1 MPREQYS
8 RANQRKQTTNYYLT
22 YDSIITFYKNA
33 PRFLCALLE
42 CSYGGGQNRVF
53 AQDAEVTDVL
63 TAEDFKLGG
72 YNNYSFTSSNG
83 VTYCL
88 YQAMKSTDGI
98 IQINGKK
105 NSYFAVT
112 NAPVGYMVKSVTVD
126 FRESTKTN
134 ILVHGDNSAYAAENA
149 THQGTE
155 LKQGLNFDDKS
166 YTFETEYPY
175 FALYTK
181 GKNAVYIKSITVV
194 WNTTGG
200 GGSVETVAAPEI
212 NPASQKFSKAF
223 DATITGAEG
232 TTLKYTLDGTDPANS
247 QTATVVK
254 AATATVNIPAQT
266 TTLKAIALKGDLVSQ
281 VAEAVYTYRAPSEN
295 DGTFAKPYTV
305 EEFVELVELVKP
317 QPTQDV
323 WVKGTILG
331 FMENGGYNP
340 NPSSNE
346 NTNVC
351 IGTTDGRVYMGVKL
365 EKGSIFRELG
375 LNKKVGTEL
384 MVKGKYTEDYF
395 LKPGMK
401 NEPTYLYIAD
411 PTQALASINV
421 KTTEGYATYYND
433 KLGVTI
439 PEGIDAKCG
448 VITDVNNGALTID
461 YRYAAGAEIHAGNA
475 VLVKAGKAMQI
486 PLIVSKHTSNVI
498 AENMLKGQATT
509 GDFIADPD
517 YKYYKLAYNNYS
529 TKEGLGFYFGVEN
542 GGAFTVPAGMA
553 YLAVPRSMAVKCF
566 LLDGSATGIEGI
578 EAGQTAEAVK
588 TVYTLD
594 GRKVE
599 AQKLPKG
606 IYIVNGKKV
615 IVK

>member
-1 MPREQYS
+1 MIQS
-8 RANQRKQTTNYYLT
+8 L
-22 YDSIITFYKNA
+22 
-33 PRFLCALLE
+33 RFTKMLLAFCVLCLSAVM
-42 CSYGGGQNRVF
+42 GGQNRVF

-63 TAEDFKLGG
+63 TAEDFKLGS

-112 NAPVGYMVKSVTVD
+112 NAPAGYMVKSVTVD

-200 GGSVETVAAPEI
+200 GGSVETVAAPAI
-212 NPASQKFSKAF
+212 NPASQNFTKAF

-232 TTLKYTLDGTDPANS
+232 TTLKYTLDGSDPATS
-247 QTATVVK
+247 QTATAVE
-254 AATATVNIPAQT
+254 AATATVNIPART

-281 VAEAVYTYRAPSEN
+281 VAEAVYTYRAPSDN

-305 EEFVELVELVKP
+305 EEFVERRF
-317 QPTQDV
+317 TQDV

-331 FMENGGYNP
+331 EIDNGNIDESFP
-340 NPSSNE
+340 HCF
-346 NTNVC
+346 NVC
-351 IGTTDGRVYMGVKL
+351 IGTKQGEKMAIKL
-365 EKGSIFRELG
+365 DNNSNFREFDYTQKIG
-375 LNKKVGTEL
+375 AEL
-384 MVKGKYTEDYF
+384 MVYGHFKKKYNGTF
-395 LKPGMK
+395 GMSE
-401 NEPTYLYIAD
+401 EPTYLYIAD
-411 PTQALASINV
+411 LEQALASINV

-433 KLGVTI
+433 NLGVTI

-461 YRYAAGAEIHAGNA
+461 YRYAAGAEIPAGNA

-517 YKYYKLAYNNYS
+517 YKYYKLAYNNYN
-529 TKEGLGFYFGVEN
+529 TKEGLGFYFGAEN

>member
-1 MPREQYS
+1 MIQS
-8 RANQRKQTTNYYLT
+8 L
-22 YDSIITFYKNA
+22 
-33 PRFLCALLE
+33 RFTKMLLAFCVLCLSAVM
-42 CSYGGGQNRVF
+42 GGQNRVF
-53 AQDAEVTDVL
+53 AQGAEVTDVL
-63 TAEDFKLGG
+63 TAEKCGLAGNT
-72 YNNYSFTSSNG
+72 YVKKEYTSG
-83 VTYCL
+83 QVTYIL
-88 YQAMKSTDGI
+88 NDVMKGSQTPNKGTFQLNSKKEKHSYI
-98 IQINGKK
+98 AVKSIGNG
-105 NSYFAVT
+105 YT
-112 NAPVGYMVKSVTVD
+112 VKSVTIEVNNANG
-126 FRESTKTN
+126 SLQ
-134 ILVHGDNSAYAAENA
+134 ILGAQDPYAKGN
-149 THQGTE
+149 QQPVGTS
-155 LKQGLNFDDKS
+155 LKNDIKETITYNFEGS
-166 YTFETEYPY
+166 YPY
-175 FALYTK
+175 FEIYANEKT
-181 GKNAVYIKSITVV
+181 GAVYINSITVV

-200 GGSVETVAAPEI
+200 GGSVETVAAPAI
-212 NPASQKFSKAF
+212 NPASQKFSEAF
-223 DATITGAEG
+223 DATITGVEG
-232 TTLKYTLDGTDPANS
+232 TTLKYTLDGSDPATS
-247 QTATVVK
+247 QTATAVE
-254 AATATVNIPAQT
+254 AATATVKIPAQT

-281 VAEAVYTYRAPSEN
+281 VAEAVYTYRAPSKN

-305 EEFVELVELVKP
+305 EEFKFWK
-317 QPTQDV
+317 PTQEV
-323 WVKGTILG
+323 WVVGEILG
-331 FMENGGYNP
+331 NAANGENNFNP
-340 NPSSNE
+340 NGTQK
-346 NTNVC
+346 TNVC
-351 IGTTDGRVYMGVKL
+351 IGTAENNMPVKL
-365 EKGSIFRELG
+365 AVDEFRA
-375 LNKKVGTEL
+375 LNLYAKKEAVL
-384 MVKGKYTEDYF
+384 MVKGAKGIYF
-395 LKPGMK
+395 NRTGI
-401 NEPTYLYIAD
+401 EYPTQFYIAD

-421 KTTEGYATYYND
+421 KATEGYATYYND

-461 YRYAAGAEIHAGNA
+461 YRYAAGAEIPAGNA

-509 GDFIADPD
+509 GEFTAESD
-517 YKYYKLAYNNYS
+517 YNYYKLAYNNYN
-529 TKEGLGFYFGVEN
+529 TKEGLGFYFGAEN

>member
-1 MPREQYS
+1 MIQS
-8 RANQRKQTTNYYLT
+8 L
-22 YDSIITFYKNA
+22 
-33 PRFLCALLE
+33 RFTKMLLAFCVLCLSAVM
-42 CSYGGGQNRVF
+42 GGQNRVF
-53 AQDAEVTDVL
+53 AQGAEVTDVL
-63 TAEDFKLGG
+63 TAKDFGLVASYKPAHYVSPESGASYYFNFAYLQGG
-72 YNNYSFTSSNG
+72 SIQLNYD
-83 VTYCL
+83 
-88 YQAMKSTDGI
+88 K
-98 IQINGKK
+98 KK
-105 NSYFAVT
+105 NRFCYFAVT
-112 NAPVGYMVKSVTVD
+112 NVKEGHTVKSLKLEFETQSKASLKVFSDAVPYKEDTPDPKGTLVMEGITNTVTVD
-126 FRESTKTN
+126 FDGTK
-134 ILVHGDNSAYAAENA
+134 
-149 THQGTE
+149 
-155 LKQGLNFDDKS
+155 
-166 YTFETEYPY
+166 PY
-175 FALYTK
+175 FAFYTVK
-181 GKNAVYIKSITVV
+181 SGAIKLKSITVV

-200 GGSVETVAAPEI
+200 GGSVETVAVPAI
-212 NPASQKFSKAF
+212 NPASQKFSEAF

-232 TTLKYTLDGTDPANS
+232 TTLKYTLDGSDPATS
-247 QTATVVK
+247 LTATAVE

-281 VAEAVYTYRAPSEN
+281 VAEAVYTYRAPSKN

-305 EEFVELVELVKP
+305 EEFVEFR
-317 QPTQDV
+317 PTQDV

-331 FMENGGYNP
+331 EIDRGNIDESFPYCY
-340 NPSSNE
+340 
-346 NTNVC
+346 NVC
-351 IGTTDGRVYMGVKL
+351 IGTKQGEKMAIKL
-365 EKGSIFRELG
+365 DNDSNFREFDYTQKIG
-375 LNKKVGTEL
+375 AEL
-384 MVKGKYTEDYF
+384 MAYGKYTEEYNGTF
-395 LKPGMK
+395 GMK
-401 NEPTYLYIAD
+401 KEPTYLYIAD

-461 YRYAAGAEIHAGNA
+461 YRYAAGTKKILAGNA

-486 PLIVSKHTSNVI
+486 PLIVSKHTKEVV

-509 GDFIADPD
+509 GEFTADPD
-517 YKYYKLAYNNYS
+517 YKYYKLAYNNFN
-529 TKEGLGFYFGVEN
+529 TKEGLGFYFGAEN

>member
-1 MPREQYS
+1 MIQS
-8 RANQRKQTTNYYLT
+8 L
-22 YDSIITFYKNA
+22 
-33 PRFLCALLE
+33 RFTKMLLAFCVLCLSAVM
-42 CSYGGGQNRVF
+42 GGQNRVF
-53 AQDAEVTDVL
+53 AQGAEVTDVL
-63 TAEDFKLGG
+63 TAEKCGINS
-72 YNNYSFTSSNG
+72 YNKYEYTSG
-83 VTYCL
+83 QVTYIL
-88 YQAMKSTDGI
+88 NDVMKGTGQYAGTLQLNSKKRHSYIAVKSIG
-98 IQINGKK
+98 NG
-105 NSYFAVT
+105 YT
-112 NAPVGYMVKSVTVD
+112 VKSVTIEVNKANG
-126 FRESTKTN
+126 SLQ
-134 ILVHGDNSAYAAENA
+134 ILGAQDPYAKGN
-149 THQGTE
+149 QQPVGTS
-155 LKQGLNFDDKS
+155 LKNDIKDTITYNFEGS
-166 YTFETEYPY
+166 YPY
-175 FALYTK
+175 FEIYANEKT
-181 GKNAVYIKSITVV
+181 GAVYINSITVV

-200 GGSVETVAAPEI
+200 GSVETVAAPAI
-212 NPASQKFSKAF
+212 NPASQKFSEAF

-232 TTLKYTLDGTDPANS
+232 TTLKYTLDGSDPATS
-247 QTATVVK
+247 QTATAVE
-254 AATATVNIPAQT
+254 AATATVKIPAQT

-305 EEFVELVELVKP
+305 EEFKFWK
-317 QPTQDV
+317 PTQEV
-323 WVKGTILG
+323 WVVGEILG
-331 FMENGGYNP
+331 NAANGENNFNP
-340 NPSSNE
+340 NDTQ

-351 IGTTDGRVYMGVKL
+351 IGTAENNMPVKL
-365 EKGSIFRELG
+365 AVDEFRA
-375 LNKKVGTEL
+375 LNLYAKKEAVL
-384 MVKGKYTEDYF
+384 MVKGAKGIYF
-395 LKPGMK
+395 NRTGI
-401 NEPTYLYIAD
+401 EYPTQFYIAD

-421 KTTEGYATYYND
+421 KATEGYATYYND

-461 YRYAAGAEIHAGNA
+461 YRYAAGAEIPAGNA

-509 GDFIADPD
+509 GEFTAESD
-517 YKYYKLAYNNYS
+517 YNYYKLAYN
-529 TKEGLGFYFGVEN
+529 TKEGLGFYFGAEN

>member
-1 MPREQYS
+1 MLREQYS

-22 YDSIITFYKNA
+22 YDSIITFYKMLLA
-33 PRFLCALLE
+33 FCVLCLSAVM
-42 CSYGGGQNRVF
+42 GGQNRVF
-53 AQDAEVTDVL
+53 AQGAEVTDVL
-63 TAEDFKLGG
+63 TAEKCGLAGNT
-72 YNNYSFTSSNG
+72 YVKKEYTSG
-83 VTYCL
+83 QVTYIL
-88 YQAMKSTDGI
+88 NDVMKGSQTPNKGTFQLNSKKEKHSYI
-98 IQINGKK
+98 AVKSIGNG
-105 NSYFAVT
+105 YT
-112 NAPVGYMVKSVTVD
+112 VKSVTIEVNNANG
-126 FRESTKTN
+126 SLQ
-134 ILVHGDNSAYAAENA
+134 ILGAQDPYAKGN
-149 THQGTE
+149 QQPVGTS
-155 LKQGLNFDDKS
+155 LKNDIKETITYNFEGS
-166 YTFETEYPY
+166 YPY
-175 FALYTK
+175 FEIYANEKT
-181 GKNAVYIKSITVV
+181 GAVYINSITVV

-200 GGSVETVAAPEI
+200 GGSVETVAAPAI
-212 NPASQKFSKAF
+212 NPASQDFTKAF

-232 TTLKYTLDGTDPANS
+232 TTLKYTLDGSDPATS
-247 QTATVVK
+247 QTATAVE
-254 AATATVNIPAQT
+254 AATAIVNIPAQT

-281 VAEAVYTYRAPSEN
+281 VAEAVYTYRAPSDN

-305 EEFVELVELVKP
+305 EEFKFWK
-317 QPTQDV
+317 PTQEV
-323 WVKGTILG
+323 WVVGEILG
-331 FMENGGYNP
+331 NAANGENNFNP
-340 NPSSNE
+340 NGTQK
-346 NTNVC
+346 TNVC
-351 IGTTDGRVYMGVKL
+351 IGTAENNMPVKL
-365 EKGSIFRELG
+365 AVDEFRA
-375 LNKKVGTEL
+375 LNLYAKKEAVL
-384 MVKGKYTEDYF
+384 MVKGAKGIYF
-395 LKPGMK
+395 NRTGI
-401 NEPTYLYIAD
+401 EYPTQFYIAD

-421 KTTEGYATYYND
+421 KATEGYATYYND

-461 YRYAAGAEIHAGNA
+461 YRYVAGTKIPAGNA

-517 YKYYKLAYNNYS
+517 YKYYKLAYNNYN
-529 TKEGLGFYFGVEN
+529 TKEGLGFYFGAEN

>member
-1 MPREQYS
+1 MIQS
-8 RANQRKQTTNYYLT
+8 L
-22 YDSIITFYKNA
+22 
-33 PRFLCALLE
+33 RFTKMLLAFCVLCLSAVM
-42 CSYGGGQNRVF
+42 GGQNCVF

-63 TAEDFKLGG
+63 TTKDFKLGS

-88 YQAMKSTDGI
+88 FQAMKSNEGI

-105 NSYFAVT
+105 KSYFAVT
-112 NAPVGYMVKSVTVD
+112 NVPAGYTVKSVMVD
-126 FRESTKTN
+126 FKDDKSKTTFSVFGN
-134 ILVHGDNSAYAAENA
+134 NSAYPTSNA

-155 LKQGLNFDDKS
+155 LKKGLKFADNS
-166 YTFETEYPY
+166 YTFEAAYPY
-175 FALYTK
+175 FALYTV
-181 GKNAVYIKSITVV
+181 GSNAVYINSITVV

-200 GGSVETVAAPEI
+200 GGSVETVAVPAI
-212 NPASQKFSKAF
+212 NPASQKFSEAF

-232 TTLKYTLDGTDPANS
+232 TTLKYTLDGSDPATS
-247 QTATVVK
+247 QTATAVE

-305 EEFVELVELVKP
+305 EEFVELVKS

-331 FMENGGYNP
+331 EIDRGNIDESFPYCY
-340 NPSSNE
+340 
-346 NTNVC
+346 NVC
-351 IGTTDGRVYMGVKL
+351 IGTKQGEKMAIKL
-365 EKGSIFRELG
+365 DNDSNFREFDYTQKIG
-375 LNKKVGTEL
+375 AEL
-384 MVKGKYTEDYF
+384 MAYGKYTEEYNGTF
-395 LKPGMK
+395 GMK
-401 NEPTYLYIAD
+401 KEPTYLYIAD

-421 KTTEGYATYYND
+421 KATEGYATYYND

-461 YRYAAGAEIHAGNA
+461 YRYVAGTKIPAGNA

-498 AENMLKGQATT
+498 AENMLKGLATT

-517 YKYYKLAYNNYS
+517 YKYYKLAYNNYN
-529 TKEGLGFYFGVEN
+529 TKEGLGFYFGAEN

>member
-1 MPREQYS
+1 MIQS
-8 RANQRKQTTNYYLT
+8 L
-22 YDSIITFYKNA
+22 
-33 PRFLCALLE
+33 RFTKMLLAFCVLCLSAVM
-42 CSYGGGQNRVF
+42 GGQNRVF
-53 AQDAEVTDVL
+53 AQGAEVTDVL
-63 TAEDFKLGG
+63 TAEKCGINS
-72 YNNYSFTSSNG
+72 YNKYEYTSG
-83 VTYCL
+83 QVTYIL
-88 YQAMKSTDGI
+88 NDVMKGI
-98 IQINGKK
+98 GQYAGTLQLNSKKRHSYIAVKSIGNG
-105 NSYFAVT
+105 YT
-112 NAPVGYMVKSVTVD
+112 VKSVTIEVNKANG
-126 FRESTKTN
+126 SLQ
-134 ILVHGDNSAYAAENA
+134 ILGAQDPYAKGN
-149 THQGTE
+149 QQPVGTS
-155 LKQGLNFDDKS
+155 LKNDIKDTITYNFEGS
-166 YTFETEYPY
+166 YPY
-175 FALYTK
+175 FEIYANEKT
-181 GKNAVYIKSITVV
+181 GAVYINSITVV

-200 GGSVETVAAPEI
+200 GSVETVAAPAI
-212 NPASQKFSKAF
+212 NPASQKFSEAF

-232 TTLKYTLDGTDPANS
+232 TTLKYTLDGSDPATS
-247 QTATVVK
+247 QTATAVE
-254 AATATVNIPAQT
+254 AATAIVNIPAQT

-281 VAEAVYTYRAPSEN
+281 VAEAVYTYRAPSDN

-305 EEFVELVELVKP
+305 EEFKFWK
-317 QPTQDV
+317 PTQEV
-323 WVKGTILG
+323 WVVGEILG
-331 FMENGGYNP
+331 NAANGENNFNP
-340 NPSSNE
+340 NDTQ

-351 IGTTDGRVYMGVKL
+351 IGTAENNMPVKL
-365 EKGSIFRELG
+365 AVDEFRA
-375 LNKKVGTEL
+375 LNLYAKKEAVL
-384 MVKGKYTEDYF
+384 MVKGAKGIYF
-395 LKPGMK
+395 NRTGI
-401 NEPTYLYIAD
+401 EYPTQFYIAD

-421 KTTEGYATYYND
+421 KATEGYATYYND

-461 YRYAAGAEIHAGNA
+461 YRYAAGAEIPAGNA

-509 GDFIADPD
+509 GEFTAESD
-517 YKYYKLAYNNYS
+517 YNYYKLAYNNYN
-529 TKEGLGFYFGVEN
+529 TKEGLGFYFGAEN

>member
-1 MPREQYS
+1 MQ
-8 RANQRKQTTNYYLT
+8 LW
-22 YDSIITFYKNA
+22 
-33 PRFLCALLE
+33 
-42 CSYGGGQNRVF
+42 GGQNRVF

-63 TAEDFKLGG
+63 TAEDFGLVASYKPAHYVSPESGASYYFNFAYLQGG
-72 YNNYSFTSSNG
+72 SIQLNYD
-83 VTYCL
+83 
-88 YQAMKSTDGI
+88 K
-98 IQINGKK
+98 KK
-105 NSYFAVT
+105 NRFCYFAVT
-112 NAPVGYMVKSVTVD
+112 NVKEGHTVKSLKLEFETQSKASLKVFSDAVPYKEDTPDPKGTLVMEGITNTVTVD
-126 FRESTKTN
+126 FDGTK
-134 ILVHGDNSAYAAENA
+134 
-149 THQGTE
+149 
-155 LKQGLNFDDKS
+155 
-166 YTFETEYPY
+166 PY
-175 FALYTK
+175 FAFYTVK
-181 GKNAVYIKSITVV
+181 SGAIKLKSITVV

-200 GGSVETVAAPEI
+200 GGSVETVAVPAI
-212 NPASQKFSKAF
+212 NPASQKFSEAF

-232 TTLKYTLDGTDPANS
+232 TTLKYTLDGSDPATS
-247 QTATVVK
+247 QTATAVE

-305 EEFVELVELVKP
+305 EEFVEFR
-317 QPTQDV
+317 PTQDV

-331 FMENGGYNP
+331 EIDRGNIDESFPYCY
-340 NPSSNE
+340 
-346 NTNVC
+346 NVC
-351 IGTTDGRVYMGVKL
+351 IGTKQGEKMAIKL
-365 EKGSIFRELG
+365 DNNSNFREFDYTQKIG
-375 LNKKVGTEL
+375 AEL
-384 MVKGKYTEDYF
+384 MAYGKYTEEYNGTF
-395 LKPGMK
+395 GMK

-433 KLGVTI
+433 NLGVTI

-461 YRYAAGAEIHAGNA
+461 YRYAAGAEIPAGNA

-486 PLIVSKHTSNVI
+486 PLIVSKHTKEVV

-509 GDFIADPD
+509 GKFTADPD

>member
-1 MPREQYS
+1 MQ
-8 RANQRKQTTNYYLT
+8 LW
-22 YDSIITFYKNA
+22 
-33 PRFLCALLE
+33 
-42 CSYGGGQNRVF
+42 GGQNRVF
-53 AQDAEVTDVL
+53 AQGAEVTDVL
-63 TAEDFKLGG
+63 TAEKCGLAGNT
-72 YNNYSFTSSNG
+72 YVKKEYTSG
-83 VTYCL
+83 QVTYIL
-88 YQAMKSTDGI
+88 NDVMKGSQTPNKGTFQLNSKKEKHSYI
-98 IQINGKK
+98 AVKSIGNG
-105 NSYFAVT
+105 YT
-112 NAPVGYMVKSVTVD
+112 VKSVTIEVNNANG
-126 FRESTKTN
+126 SLQ
-134 ILVHGDNSAYAAENA
+134 ILGAQDPYAKGN
-149 THQGTE
+149 QQPVGTS
-155 LKQGLNFDDKS
+155 LKNDIKETITYNFEGS
-166 YTFETEYPY
+166 YPY
-175 FALYTK
+175 FEIYANEKT
-181 GKNAVYIKSITVV
+181 GAVYINSITVV

-200 GGSVETVAAPEI
+200 GGSVETVAAPAI
-212 NPASQKFSKAF
+212 NPASQNFTKAF

-232 TTLKYTLDGTDPANS
+232 TTLKYTLDGSDPANS

-461 YRYAAGAEIHAGNA
+461 YRYAAGAEIPAGNA

-517 YKYYKLAYNNYS
+517 YKYYKLAYNNYN

>member
-1 MPREQYS
+1 MIQS
-8 RANQRKQTTNYYLT
+8 L
-22 YDSIITFYKNA
+22 
-33 PRFLCALLE
+33 RFTKMLLAFCVLCLSAVM
-42 CSYGGGQNRVF
+42 GGQNRVF

-232 TTLKYTLDGTDPANS
+232 TTLKYTLDGSDPATS
-247 QTATVVK
+247 QTATAVE

-281 VAEAVYTYRAPSEN
+281 VAEAVYTYRAPSKN

-305 EEFVELVELVKP
+305 EEFVEFR
-317 QPTQDV
+317 PTQDV

-331 FMENGGYNP
+331 EIDRGNIDESFPYCY
-340 NPSSNE
+340 
-346 NTNVC
+346 NVC
-351 IGTTDGRVYMGVKL
+351 IGTKQGEKMAIKL
-365 EKGSIFRELG
+365 DNDSNFREFDYTQKIG
-375 LNKKVGTEL
+375 AEL
-384 MVKGKYTEDYF
+384 MAYGKYTEEYNGTF
-395 LKPGMK
+395 GMK
-401 NEPTYLYIAD
+401 KEPTYLYIAD

-439 PEGIDAKCG
+439 PEGIDAKWG

-461 YRYAAGAEIHAGNA
+461 YRYAAGAEIPAGNA

-498 AENMLKGQATT
+498 AENMLKGLATT

-517 YKYYKLAYNNYS
+517 YKYYKLAYNNYN
-529 TKEGLGFYFGVEN
+529 TKEGLGFYFGAEN

>member
-1 MPREQYS
+1 MIQS
-8 RANQRKQTTNYYLT
+8 L
-22 YDSIITFYKNA
+22 
-33 PRFLCALLE
+33 RFTKMLLAFCVLCLSAVM
-42 CSYGGGQNRVF
+42 GGQNRVF
-53 AQDAEVTDVL
+53 AQGAEVTDVL
-63 TAEDFKLGG
+63 TAEKCGINS
-72 YNNYSFTSSNG
+72 YNKYEYTSG
-83 VTYCL
+83 QVTYIL
-88 YQAMKSTDGI
+88 NDVMKGTGQYAGTLQLNSKKRHSYIAVKSIG
-98 IQINGKK
+98 NG
-105 NSYFAVT
+105 YT
-112 NAPVGYMVKSVTVD
+112 VKSVTIEVNKANG
-126 FRESTKTN
+126 SLQ
-134 ILVHGDNSAYAAENA
+134 ILGAQDPYAKGN
-149 THQGTE
+149 QQPVGTS
-155 LKQGLNFDDKS
+155 LKNDIKDTITYNFEGS
-166 YTFETEYPY
+166 YPY
-175 FALYTK
+175 FEIYANEKT
-181 GKNAVYIKSITVV
+181 GAVYINSITVV

-200 GGSVETVAAPEI
+200 GSVETVAAPAI
-212 NPASQKFSKAF
+212 NPASQKFSEAF

-232 TTLKYTLDGTDPANS
+232 TTLKYTLDGSDPATS
-247 QTATVVK
+247 QTATAVE
-254 AATATVNIPAQT
+254 AATAIVNIPAQT

-281 VAEAVYTYRAPSEN
+281 VAEAVYTYRAPSDN

-305 EEFVELVELVKP
+305 EEFKFWK
-317 QPTQDV
+317 PTQEV
-323 WVKGTILG
+323 WVVGEILG
-331 FMENGGYNP
+331 NAANGENNFNP
-340 NPSSNE
+340 NDTQ

-351 IGTTDGRVYMGVKL
+351 IGTAENNMPVKL
-365 EKGSIFRELG
+365 AVDEFRA
-375 LNKKVGTEL
+375 LNLYAKKKAVL
-384 MVKGKYTEDYF
+384 MVKGAKGIYF
-395 LKPGMK
+395 NRTGI
-401 NEPTYLYIAD
+401 EYPTQFYIAD

-421 KTTEGYATYYND
+421 KATEGYATYYND

-461 YRYAAGAEIHAGNA
+461 YRYAAGAEIPAGNA

-509 GDFIADPD
+509 GEFTAESD
-517 YKYYKLAYNNYS
+517 YNYYKLAYNNYN
-529 TKEGLGFYFGVEN
+529 TKEGLGFYFGAEN

>member
-1 MPREQYS
+1 MIQS
-8 RANQRKQTTNYYLT
+8 L
-22 YDSIITFYKNA
+22 
-33 PRFLCALLE
+33 RFTKMLLAFCVLCLSAVM
-42 CSYGGGQNRVF
+42 GGQNRVF

-247 QTATVVK
+247 QTATAVE

-281 VAEAVYTYRAPSEN
+281 VAEAVYTYRAPSDN

-305 EEFVELVELVKP
+305 EEFVEFR
-317 QPTQDV
+317 PTQDV

-331 FMENGGYNP
+331 EIDRGNIDESFPYCY
-340 NPSSNE
+340 
-346 NTNVC
+346 NVC
-351 IGTTDGRVYMGVKL
+351 IGTKQGEKMAIKL
-365 EKGSIFRELG
+365 DNNSNFREFDYTQKIG
-375 LNKKVGTEL
+375 AEL
-384 MVKGKYTEDYF
+384 MAYGKYTEEYNGTF
-395 LKPGMK
+395 GMK

-461 YRYAAGAEIHAGNA
+461 YRYAAGAEIPAGNA

-517 YKYYKLAYNNYS
+517 YKYYKLAYNNYN
-529 TKEGLGFYFGVEN
+529 TKEGLGFYFGAEN

-553 YLAVPRSMAVKCF
+553 YLAVTRSMAVKCF

>member
-1 MPREQYS
+1 MIQS
-8 RANQRKQTTNYYLT
+8 L
-22 YDSIITFYKNA
+22 
-33 PRFLCALLE
+33 RFTKMLLAFCVLCLSAVM
-42 CSYGGGQNRVF
+42 GGQNRVF
-53 AQDAEVTDVL
+53 AQGAEVTDVL
-63 TAEDFKLGG
+63 TAEKCGLAGNT
-72 YNNYSFTSSNG
+72 YVKKEYTSG
-83 VTYCL
+83 QVTYIL
-88 YQAMKSTDGI
+88 NDVMKGSQTPNKGTFQLNSKKEKHSYI
-98 IQINGKK
+98 AVKSIGNG
-105 NSYFAVT
+105 YT
-112 NAPVGYMVKSVTVD
+112 VKSVTIEVNNANG
-126 FRESTKTN
+126 SLQ
-134 ILVHGDNSAYAAENA
+134 ILGAQDPYAKGN
-149 THQGTE
+149 QQPVGTS
-155 LKQGLNFDDKS
+155 LKNDIKDTITYNFEGS
-166 YTFETEYPY
+166 YPY
-175 FALYTK
+175 FEIYANEKT
-181 GKNAVYIKSITVV
+181 GAVYINSITVV

-200 GGSVETVAAPEI
+200 GSVETVAAPAI
-212 NPASQKFSKAF
+212 NPASQKFSEAF

-232 TTLKYTLDGTDPANS
+232 TTLKYTLDGSDPATS
-247 QTATVVK
+247 QTATAVE
-254 AATATVNIPAQT
+254 AATATVKIPAQT

-305 EEFVELVELVKP
+305 EEFKFWK
-317 QPTQDV
+317 PTQEV
-323 WVKGTILG
+323 WVVGEILG
-331 FMENGGYNP
+331 NAANGENNFNP
-340 NPSSNE
+340 NDTQ

-351 IGTTDGRVYMGVKL
+351 IGTAENNMPVKL
-365 EKGSIFRELG
+365 AVDEFRA
-375 LNKKVGTEL
+375 LNLYAKKEAVL
-384 MVKGKYTEDYF
+384 MVKGAKGIYF
-395 LKPGMK
+395 NRTGI
-401 NEPTYLYIAD
+401 EYPTQFYIAD
-411 PTQALASINV
+411 PTQALASINI
-421 KTTEGYATYYND
+421 KATEGYATYYND

-461 YRYAAGAEIHAGNA
+461 YRYVAGTKIPAGNA

-517 YKYYKLAYNNYS
+517 YKYYKLAYNNYN
-529 TKEGLGFYFGVEN
+529 TKEGLGFYFGAEN

>member
-1 MPREQYS
+1 MIQS
-8 RANQRKQTTNYYLT
+8 L
-22 YDSIITFYKNA
+22 
-33 PRFLCALLE
+33 RFTKMLLAFCVLCLSAVM
-42 CSYGGGQNRVF
+42 GGQNRVF
-53 AQDAEVTDVL
+53 AQGAEVTDVL
-63 TAEDFKLGG
+63 TAEKCGLAGNT
-72 YNNYSFTSSNG
+72 YVKKEYTSG
-83 VTYCL
+83 QVTYIL
-88 YQAMKSTDGI
+88 NDVMKGSQTPNKGTFQLNSKKEKHSYI
-98 IQINGKK
+98 AVKSIGNG
-105 NSYFAVT
+105 YT
-112 NAPVGYMVKSVTVD
+112 VKSVTIEVNNANG
-126 FRESTKTN
+126 SLQ
-134 ILVHGDNSAYAAENA
+134 ILGAQDPYAKGN
-149 THQGTE
+149 QQPVGTS
-155 LKQGLNFDDKS
+155 LKNDIKETITYNFEGS
-166 YTFETEYPY
+166 YPY
-175 FALYTK
+175 FEIYANEKT
-181 GKNAVYIKSITVV
+181 GAVYINSITVV

-200 GGSVETVAAPEI
+200 GSVETVAAPAI
-212 NPASQKFSKAF
+212 NPASQKFSEAF

-281 VAEAVYTYRAPSEN
+281 EAEAVYTYRAPSDN

-305 EEFVELVELVKP
+305 EEFVELAEL

-323 WVKGTILG
+323 WVVGEILG
-331 FMENGGYNP
+331 NAANGENNFNP
-340 NPSSNE
+340 NDTK

-351 IGTTDGRVYMGVKL
+351 IGTAENNMPVKL
-365 EKGSIFRELG
+365 AVDEFRA
-375 LNKKVGTEL
+375 LNLYAKKEAVL
-384 MVKGKYTEDYF
+384 MVKGAKGIYFNRTGIED
-395 LKPGMK
+395 
-401 NEPTYLYIAD
+401 PTYLYIAD

-433 KLGVTI
+433 NLGVTI

-461 YRYAAGAEIHAGNA
+461 YRYAAGAEIPAGNA

-486 PLIVSKHTSNVI
+486 PLIVSKHTKEKEVV

-509 GDFIADPD
+509 GEFTADPD
-517 YKYYKLAYNNYS
+517 YKYYKLAYNNFN
-529 TKEGLGFYFGVEN
+529 TKEGLGFYFGAEN

>member
-1 MPREQYS
+1 MQ
-8 RANQRKQTTNYYLT
+8 LW
-22 YDSIITFYKNA
+22 
-33 PRFLCALLE
+33 
-42 CSYGGGQNRVF
+42 GGQNRVF

-63 TAEDFKLGG
+63 TTKDFKLGS

-88 YQAMKSTDGI
+88 FQAMKSNEGI

-105 NSYFAVT
+105 KSYFAVT
-112 NAPVGYMVKSVTVD
+112 NVPAGYTVKSVMVD
-126 FRESTKTN
+126 FKDDKSKTTFSVFGN
-134 ILVHGDNSAYAAENA
+134 NSAYPTSNA

-155 LKQGLNFDDKS
+155 LKKGLKFADNS
-166 YTFETEYPY
+166 YTFEAAYPY
-175 FALYTK
+175 FALYTV
-181 GKNAVYIKSITVV
+181 GSNAVYINSITVV

-200 GGSVETVAAPEI
+200 GGSVETVAVPAI
-212 NPASQKFSKAF
+212 NPASQKFSEAF

-232 TTLKYTLDGTDPANS
+232 TTLKYTLDGSDPATS
-247 QTATVVK
+247 QTATAVE
-254 AATATVNIPAQT
+254 AATATVKIPAQT

-305 EEFVELVELVKP
+305 EEFKFWK
-317 QPTQDV
+317 PTQEV
-323 WVKGTILG
+323 WVVGEILG
-331 FMENGGYNP
+331 NAANGENNFNP
-340 NPSSNE
+340 NDTQ

-351 IGTTDGRVYMGVKL
+351 IGTAENNMPVKL
-365 EKGSIFRELG
+365 AVDEFRA
-375 LNKKVGTEL
+375 LNLYAKKEAVL
-384 MVKGKYTEDYF
+384 MVKGAKGIYF
-395 LKPGMK
+395 NRTGI
-401 NEPTYLYIAD
+401 EYPTQFYIAD

-421 KTTEGYATYYND
+421 KATEGYATYYND

-461 YRYAAGAEIHAGNA
+461 YRYAAGAEIPAGNA

-509 GDFIADPD
+509 GEFTAESD
-517 YKYYKLAYNNYS
+517 YN
-529 TKEGLGFYFGVEN
+529 TKEGLGFYFGAEN

-566 LLDGSATGIEGI
+566 LLDGSPTGIEGI

>member
-1 MPREQYS
+1 MQ
-8 RANQRKQTTNYYLT
+8 LW
-22 YDSIITFYKNA
+22 
-33 PRFLCALLE
+33 
-42 CSYGGGQNRVF
+42 GGQNRVF
-53 AQDAEVTDVL
+53 AQGAEVTDVL
-63 TAEDFKLGG
+63 TAEKCGLAGNT
-72 YNNYSFTSSNG
+72 YVKKEYTSG
-83 VTYCL
+83 QVTYIL
-88 YQAMKSTDGI
+88 NDVMKGSQTPNKGTFQLNSKKEKHSYI
-98 IQINGKK
+98 AVKSIGNG
-105 NSYFAVT
+105 YT
-112 NAPVGYMVKSVTVD
+112 VKSVTIEVNNANG
-126 FRESTKTN
+126 SLQ
-134 ILVHGDNSAYAAENA
+134 ILGAQDPYAKGN
-149 THQGTE
+149 QQPVGTS
-155 LKQGLNFDDKS
+155 LKNDIKETITYNFEGS
-166 YTFETEYPY
+166 YPY
-175 FALYTK
+175 FEIYANEKT
-181 GKNAVYIKSITVV
+181 GAVYINSITVV

-200 GGSVETVAAPEI
+200 GGSVETVAAPAI
-212 NPASQKFSKAF
+212 NPASQNFTKAF

-232 TTLKYTLDGTDPANS
+232 TTLKYTLDGSDPATS
-247 QTATVVK
+247 QTATAVE
-254 AATATVNIPAQT
+254 AATAIVNIPAQT

-281 VAEAVYTYRAPSEN
+281 VAEAVYTYRVPSEN

-305 EEFVELVELVKP
+305 EEFKFWK
-317 QPTQDV
+317 PTQEV
-323 WVKGTILG
+323 WVVGEILG
-331 FMENGGYNP
+331 NAANGENNFNP
-340 NPSSNE
+340 NDTQ

-351 IGTTDGRVYMGVKL
+351 IGTAENNMPVKL
-365 EKGSIFRELG
+365 AVDEFRA
-375 LNKKVGTEL
+375 LNLYAKKEAVL
-384 MVKGKYTEDYF
+384 MVKGAKGIYF
-395 LKPGMK
+395 NRTGI
-401 NEPTYLYIAD
+401 EYPTQFYIAD

-421 KTTEGYATYYND
+421 KATEGYATYYND

-461 YRYAAGAEIHAGNA
+461 YRYVAGTKIPAGNA

-517 YKYYKLAYNNYS
+517 YKYYKLAYNNYN
-529 TKEGLGFYFGVEN
+529 TKEGLGFYFGAEN

>member
-1 MPREQYS
+1 MLL
-8 RANQRKQTTNYYLT
+8 A
-22 YDSIITFYKNA
+22 FCV
-33 PRFLCALLE
+33 LCLSAVM
-42 CSYGGGQNRVF
+42 GGQNRVF
-53 AQDAEVTDVL
+53 AQGAEVTDVL
-63 TAEDFKLGG
+63 TTKDFKLGS

-88 YQAMKSTDGI
+88 FQAMKSNEGI

-105 NSYFAVT
+105 KSYFAVT
-112 NAPVGYMVKSVTVD
+112 NVPAGYTVKSVMVD
-126 FRESTKTN
+126 FKDDKSKTTFSVFGN
-134 ILVHGDNSAYAAENA
+134 NSAYPTSNA

-155 LKQGLNFDDKS
+155 LKKGLKFADNS
-166 YTFETEYPY
+166 YTFEAAYPY
-175 FALYTK
+175 FALYTV
-181 GKNAVYIKSITVV
+181 GSNAVYINSITVV

-281 VAEAVYTYRAPSEN
+281 VAEAVYTYRAPSDN

-305 EEFVELVELVKP
+305 EEFVELAELAELEGRP
-317 QPTQDV
+317 FTQDV

-331 FMENGGYNP
+331 EIDRGNIDESFPYCY
-340 NPSSNE
+340 
-346 NTNVC
+346 NVC
-351 IGTTDGRVYMGVKL
+351 IGTKQGEKMAIKL
-365 EKGSIFRELG
+365 DNNSNFREFDYTQKIG
-375 LNKKVGTEL
+375 AEL
-384 MVKGKYTEDYF
+384 MAYGKYTEEYNGTF
-395 LKPGMK
+395 GMK
-401 NEPTYLYIAD
+401 KEPTYLYIAD

-461 YRYAAGAEIHAGNA
+461 YRYAAGAEIPAGNA
-475 VLVKAGKAMQI
+475 VLVKAGNAMQI

-517 YKYYKLAYNNYS
+517 YKYYKLAYNNYN
-529 TKEGLGFYFGVEN
+529 TKEGLGFYFGAEN

-553 YLAVPRSMAVKCF
+553 YLAVTRSMAVKCF

>member
-1 MPREQYS
+1 MIQS
-8 RANQRKQTTNYYLT
+8 L
-22 YDSIITFYKNA
+22 
-33 PRFLCALLE
+33 RFTKMLLAFCVLCLSAVM
-42 CSYGGGQNRVF
+42 GGQNRVF

-200 GGSVETVAAPEI
+200 GGSVETVAVPAI
-212 NPASQKFSKAF
+212 NPASQKFSEAF

-232 TTLKYTLDGTDPANS
+232 TTLKYTIDGSDPATS
-247 QTATVVK
+247 QTATAVE

-305 EEFVELVELVKP
+305 EEFVEFR
-317 QPTQDV
+317 PTQDV

-331 FMENGGYNP
+331 EIDRGNIDESFPYCY
-340 NPSSNE
+340 
-346 NTNVC
+346 NVC
-351 IGTTDGRVYMGVKL
+351 IGTKQGEKMAIKL
-365 EKGSIFRELG
+365 DNNSNFREFDYTQKIG
-375 LNKKVGTEL
+375 AEL
-384 MVKGKYTEDYF
+384 MAYGKYTEEYNGTF
-395 LKPGMK
+395 GMK
-401 NEPTYLYIAD
+401 KEPTYLYIAD

-461 YRYAAGAEIHAGNA
+461 YRYAAGAEIPAGNA

-517 YKYYKLAYNNYS
+517 YKYYKLAYNNYN
-529 TKEGLGFYFGVEN
+529 TKEGLGFYFGAEN

-553 YLAVPRSMAVKCF
+553 YLAVTRSMAVKCF

>member
-1 MPREQYS
+1 MIQS
-8 RANQRKQTTNYYLT
+8 L
-22 YDSIITFYKNA
+22 
-33 PRFLCALLE
+33 RFTKMLLAFCVLCLSAVM
-42 CSYGGGQNRVF
+42 GGQNRVF
-53 AQDAEVTDVL
+53 AQGAEVTDVL
-63 TAEDFKLGG
+63 TAEKCGLAGNT
-72 YNNYSFTSSNG
+72 YVKKEYTSG
-83 VTYCL
+83 QVTYIL
-88 YQAMKSTDGI
+88 NDVMKGSQTPNKGTFQLNSKKEKHSYI
-98 IQINGKK
+98 AVKSIGNG
-105 NSYFAVT
+105 YT
-112 NAPVGYMVKSVTVD
+112 VKSVTIEVNNANG
-126 FRESTKTN
+126 SLQ
-134 ILVHGDNSAYAAENA
+134 ILGAQDPYAKGN
-149 THQGTE
+149 QQPVGTS
-155 LKQGLNFDDKS
+155 LKNDIKETITYNFEGS
-166 YTFETEYPY
+166 YPY
-175 FALYTK
+175 FEIYANEKT
-181 GKNAVYIKSITVV
+181 GAVYIDSITVV

-200 GGSVETVAAPEI
+200 GGSVETVAAPAI
-212 NPASQKFSKAF
+212 NPASQNFTKAF

-232 TTLKYTLDGTDPANS
+232 TTLKYTLDGSDPATS
-247 QTATVVK
+247 QTATAVE
-254 AATATVNIPAQT
+254 AATAIVNIPAQT

-281 VAEAVYTYRAPSEN
+281 VAEAVYTYRAPSDN

-305 EEFVELVELVKP
+305 EEFKFWK
-317 QPTQDV
+317 PTQEV
-323 WVKGTILG
+323 WVVGEILG
-331 FMENGGYNP
+331 NAANGENNFNP
-340 NPSSNE
+340 NGTQK
-346 NTNVC
+346 TNVC
-351 IGTTDGRVYMGVKL
+351 IGTAENNMPVKL
-365 EKGSIFRELG
+365 AVDEFRA
-375 LNKKVGTEL
+375 LNLYAKKEAVL
-384 MVKGKYTEDYF
+384 MVKGAKGIYF
-395 LKPGMK
+395 NRTGI
-401 NEPTYLYIAD
+401 EYPTQFYIAD

-421 KTTEGYATYYND
+421 KATEGYATYYND

-461 YRYAAGAEIHAGNA
+461 YRYVAGTKIPAGNA

-517 YKYYKLAYNNYS
+517 YKYYKLAYNNYN
-529 TKEGLGFYFGVEN
+529 TKEGLGFYFGAEN

>member
-1 MPREQYS
+1 MIQS
-8 RANQRKQTTNYYLT
+8 L
-22 YDSIITFYKNA
+22 
-33 PRFLCALLE
+33 RFTKMLLAFCVLCLSAVM
-42 CSYGGGQNRVF
+42 GGQNRVF

-305 EEFVELVELVKP
+305 EEFVELVKP

-461 YRYAAGAEIHAGNA
+461 YRYAAGAEIPAGNA

-517 YKYYKLAYNNYS
+517 YKYYKLAYNNYN
-529 TKEGLGFYFGVEN
+529 TKEGLGFYFGAEN

-553 YLAVPRSMAVKCF
+553 YLAVTRSMAVKCF

>member
-1 MPREQYS
+1 MIQS
-8 RANQRKQTTNYYLT
+8 L
-22 YDSIITFYKNA
+22 
-33 PRFLCALLE
+33 RFTKMLLAFCVLCLSAVM
-42 CSYGGGQNRVF
+42 GGQNRVF

-200 GGSVETVAAPEI
+200 GGSVETVAVPAI
-212 NPASQKFSKAF
+212 NPASQKFSEAF

-232 TTLKYTLDGTDPANS
+232 TTLKYTLDGSDPATS
-247 QTATVVK
+247 QTATAVE

-461 YRYAAGAEIHAGNA
+461 YRYVAGTKIPAGNA

-498 AENMLKGQATT
+498 AENMLKGLATT

-517 YKYYKLAYNNYS
+517 YKYYKLAYNNYN
-529 TKEGLGFYFGVEN
+529 TKEGLGFYFGAEN

>member
-1 MPREQYS
+1 MIQS
-8 RANQRKQTTNYYLT
+8 L
-22 YDSIITFYKNA
+22 
-33 PRFLCALLE
+33 RFTKMLLAFCVLCLSAVM
-42 CSYGGGQNRVF
+42 GGQNRVF
-53 AQDAEVTDVL
+53 AQGAEVTDVL
-63 TAEDFKLGG
+63 TAEKCGLAGNT
-72 YNNYSFTSSNG
+72 YVKKEYTSG
-83 VTYCL
+83 QVTYIL
-88 YQAMKSTDGI
+88 NDVMKGSQTPNKGTFQLNSKKEKHSYI
-98 IQINGKK
+98 AVKSIGNG
-105 NSYFAVT
+105 YT
-112 NAPVGYMVKSVTVD
+112 VKSVTIEVNNANG
-126 FRESTKTN
+126 SLQ
-134 ILVHGDNSAYAAENA
+134 ILGAQDPYAKGN
-149 THQGTE
+149 QQPVGTS
-155 LKQGLNFDDKS
+155 LKNDIKETITYNFEGS
-166 YTFETEYPY
+166 YPY
-175 FALYTK
+175 FEIYANEKT
-181 GKNAVYIKSITVV
+181 GAVYINSITVV

-200 GGSVETVAAPEI
+200 GGSVETVAAPAI
-212 NPASQKFSKAF
+212 NPASQNFTKAF

-281 VAEAVYTYRAPSEN
+281 VAEAVYTYRAPSDN

-517 YKYYKLAYNNYS
+517 YKYYKLAYNNYN
-529 TKEGLGFYFGVEN
+529 TKEGLGFYFGAEN

-553 YLAVPRSMAVKCF
+553 YLAVTRSMAVKCF

>member
-1 MPREQYS
+1 MQ
-8 RANQRKQTTNYYLT
+8 LW
-22 YDSIITFYKNA
+22 
-33 PRFLCALLE
+33 
-42 CSYGGGQNRVF
+42 GGQNRVF
-53 AQDAEVTDVL
+53 AQGAEVTDVL
-63 TAEDFKLGG
+63 TTKDFKLGS

-88 YQAMKSTDGI
+88 FQAMKSNEGI

-105 NSYFAVT
+105 KSYFAVT
-112 NAPVGYMVKSVTVD
+112 NVPAGYTVKSVMVD
-126 FRESTKTN
+126 FKDDKSKTTFSVFGN
-134 ILVHGDNSAYAAENA
+134 NSAYPTSNA

-155 LKQGLNFDDKS
+155 LKKGLKFADNS
-166 YTFETEYPY
+166 YTFEAAYPY
-175 FALYTK
+175 FALYTV
-181 GKNAVYIKSITVV
+181 GSNAVYINSITVV

-200 GGSVETVAAPEI
+200 GGSVETVAVPEI
-212 NPASQKFSKAF
+212 NPASQKFSEAF

-281 VAEAVYTYRAPSEN
+281 VAEAVYTYRAPSDN

-305 EEFVELVELVKP
+305 EEFVELAELAELEGRP
-317 QPTQDV
+317 FTQDV

-331 FMENGGYNP
+331 EIDNGNIDESFP
-340 NPSSNE
+340 HCF
-346 NTNVC
+346 NVC
-351 IGTTDGRVYMGVKL
+351 IGTKQGEKMAIKL
-365 EKGSIFRELG
+365 DNNSNFREFDYTQKIG
-375 LNKKVGTEL
+375 AEL
-384 MVKGKYTEDYF
+384 MAYGKYTEEYNGTF
-395 LKPGMK
+395 GMK
-401 NEPTYLYIAD
+401 KEPTYLYIAD

-448 VITDVNNGALTID
+448 VITGVNNGALNID
-461 YRYAAGAEIHAGNA
+461 YRYAAGADEIPAGNA
-475 VLVKAGKAMQI
+475 VLVKAGNAMHI
-486 PLIVSKHTSNVI
+486 PLIVSKHTKEVV

-509 GDFIADPD
+509 GKFTADPD

>member
-1 MPREQYS
+1 MIQS
-8 RANQRKQTTNYYLT
+8 L
-22 YDSIITFYKNA
+22 
-33 PRFLCALLE
+33 RFTKMLLAFCVLCLSAVM
-42 CSYGGGQNRVF
+42 GGQNRVF
-53 AQDAEVTDVL
+53 AQGAEVTDVL
-63 TAEDFKLGG
+63 TAEKCGLAGNT
-72 YNNYSFTSSNG
+72 YVKKEYTSG
-83 VTYCL
+83 QVTYIL
-88 YQAMKSTDGI
+88 NDVMKGSQTPNKGTFQLNSKKEKHSYI
-98 IQINGKK
+98 AVKSIGNG
-105 NSYFAVT
+105 YT
-112 NAPVGYMVKSVTVD
+112 VKSVTIEVNNANG
-126 FRESTKTN
+126 SLQ
-134 ILVHGDNSAYAAENA
+134 ILGAQDPYAKGN
-149 THQGTE
+149 QQPVGTS
-155 LKQGLNFDDKS
+155 LKNDIKETITYNFEGS
-166 YTFETEYPY
+166 YPY
-175 FALYTK
+175 FEIYANEKT
-181 GKNAVYIKSITVV
+181 GAVYINSITVV

-200 GGSVETVAAPEI
+200 GGSVETVAAPAI
-212 NPASQKFSKAF
+212 NPASQNFTKAF

-232 TTLKYTLDGTDPANS
+232 TTLKYTLDGSAPATS
-247 QTATVVK
+247 QTATAVE
-254 AATATVNIPAQT
+254 AATAIVNIPAQT

-281 VAEAVYTYRAPSEN
+281 VAEAVYTYRAPSDN

-305 EEFVELVELVKP
+305 EEFKFWK
-317 QPTQDV
+317 PTQEV
-323 WVKGTILG
+323 WVVGEILG
-331 FMENGGYNP
+331 NAANGENNFNP
-340 NPSSNE
+340 NGTQK
-346 NTNVC
+346 TNVC
-351 IGTTDGRVYMGVKL
+351 IGTAENNMPVKL
-365 EKGSIFRELG
+365 AVDEFRA
-375 LNKKVGTEL
+375 LNLYAKKEAVL
-384 MVKGKYTEDYF
+384 MVKGAKGIYF
-395 LKPGMK
+395 NRTGI
-401 NEPTYLYIAD
+401 EYPTQFYIAD

-421 KTTEGYATYYND
+421 KATEGYATYYND

-461 YRYAAGAEIHAGNA
+461 YRYVAGTKIPAGNA

-517 YKYYKLAYNNYS
+517 YKYYKLAYNNYN
-529 TKEGLGFYFGVEN
+529 TKEGLGFYFGAEN

>member
-1 MPREQYS
+1 MIQS
-8 RANQRKQTTNYYLT
+8 L
-22 YDSIITFYKNA
+22 
-33 PRFLCALLE
+33 RFTKMLLAFCVLCLSAVM
-42 CSYGGGQNRVF
+42 GGQNRVF

-281 VAEAVYTYRAPSEN
+281 VAEAVYTYRAPSDN

-305 EEFVELVELVKP
+305 EEFVEFR
-317 QPTQDV
+317 PTQDV

-331 FMENGGYNP
+331 EIDRGNIDESFPYCY
-340 NPSSNE
+340 
-346 NTNVC
+346 NVC
-351 IGTTDGRVYMGVKL
+351 IGTKQGEKMAIKL
-365 EKGSIFRELG
+365 DNNSNFREFDYTQKIG
-375 LNKKVGTEL
+375 AEL
-384 MVKGKYTEDYF
+384 MAYGKYTEEYNGTF
-395 LKPGMK
+395 GMK
-401 NEPTYLYIAD
+401 KEPTYLYIAD

-461 YRYAAGAEIHAGNA
+461 YRYAAGAEIPAGNA

-517 YKYYKLAYNNYS
+517 YKYYKLAYNNYN
-529 TKEGLGFYFGVEN
+529 TKEGLGFYFGAEN

-553 YLAVPRSMAVKCF
+553 YLAVTRSMAVKCF

>member
-1 MPREQYS
+1 MIQS
-8 RANQRKQTTNYYLT
+8 L
-22 YDSIITFYKNA
+22 
-33 PRFLCALLE
+33 RFTKMLLAFCVLCLSAVM
-42 CSYGGGQNRVF
+42 GGQNRVF
-53 AQDAEVTDVL
+53 AQGAEVTDVL
-63 TAEDFKLGG
+63 TAEKCGLAGNT
-72 YNNYSFTSSNG
+72 YVKKEYTSG
-83 VTYCL
+83 QVTYIL
-88 YQAMKSTDGI
+88 NDVMKGSQTPNKGTFQLNSKKEKHSYI
-98 IQINGKK
+98 AVKSIGNG
-105 NSYFAVT
+105 YT
-112 NAPVGYMVKSVTVD
+112 VKSVTIEVNNANG
-126 FRESTKTN
+126 SLQ
-134 ILVHGDNSAYAAENA
+134 ILGAQDPYAKGN
-149 THQGTE
+149 QQPVGTS
-155 LKQGLNFDDKS
+155 LKNDIKDTITYNFEGS
-166 YTFETEYPY
+166 YPY
-175 FALYTK
+175 FEIYANEKT
-181 GKNAVYIKSITVV
+181 GAVYINSITVV

-200 GGSVETVAAPEI
+200 GSVETVAAPAI
-212 NPASQKFSKAF
+212 NPASQKFSEAF
-223 DATITGAEG
+223 DATITGAED
-232 TTLKYTLDGTDPANS
+232 TTLKYTLDGSDPATS
-247 QTATVVK
+247 QTATAVE
-254 AATATVNIPAQT
+254 AATATVKIPAQT

-305 EEFVELVELVKP
+305 EEFKFWK
-317 QPTQDV
+317 PTQEV
-323 WVKGTILG
+323 WVVGEILG
-331 FMENGGYNP
+331 NAANGENNFNP
-340 NPSSNE
+340 NDTQ

-351 IGTTDGRVYMGVKL
+351 IGTAENNMPVKL
-365 EKGSIFRELG
+365 AVDEFRA
-375 LNKKVGTEL
+375 LNLYAKKEAVL
-384 MVKGKYTEDYF
+384 MVKGAKGIYF
-395 LKPGMK
+395 NRTGI
-401 NEPTYLYIAD
+401 EYPTQFYIAD

-421 KTTEGYATYYND
+421 KATEGYATYYND

-461 YRYAAGAEIHAGNA
+461 YRYAAGAEIPAGNA

-498 AENMLKGQATT
+498 AENMLKGLATT

-517 YKYYKLAYNNYS
+517 YKYYKLAYNNYN
-529 TKEGLGFYFGVEN
+529 TKEGLGFYFGAEN

>member
-1 MPREQYS
+1 MIQS
-8 RANQRKQTTNYYLT
+8 L
-22 YDSIITFYKNA
+22 
-33 PRFLCALLE
+33 RFTKMLLAFCVLCLSAVM
-42 CSYGGGQNRVF
+42 GGQNRVF

-200 GGSVETVAAPEI
+200 GGSVETVAVPAI
-212 NPASQKFSKAF
+212 NPASQKFSEAF

-232 TTLKYTLDGTDPANS
+232 TTLKYTLDGSDPATS
-247 QTATVVK
+247 QTATAVE

-305 EEFVELVELVKP
+305 EEFVEFR
-317 QPTQDV
+317 PTQDV

-331 FMENGGYNP
+331 EIDRGNIDESFPYCY
-340 NPSSNE
+340 
-346 NTNVC
+346 NVC
-351 IGTTDGRVYMGVKL
+351 IGTKQGEKMAIKL
-365 EKGSIFRELG
+365 DNNSNFREFDYTQKIG
-375 LNKKVGTEL
+375 AEL
-384 MVKGKYTEDYF
+384 MAYGKYTEEYNGTF
-395 LKPGMK
+395 GMK
-401 NEPTYLYIAD
+401 KEPTYLYIAD

-461 YRYAAGAEIHAGNA
+461 YRYAAGAEIPAGNA

-498 AENMLKGQATT
+498 AENMLKGLATT

-517 YKYYKLAYNNYS
+517 YKYYKLAYNNYN
-529 TKEGLGFYFGVEN
+529 TKEGLGFYFGAEN

>member
-1 MPREQYS
+1 MLREQYS

-42 CSYGGGQNRVF
+42 CSYGGQNRVF
-53 AQDAEVTDVL
+53 AQGAEVTDVL
-63 TAEDFKLGG
+63 TAEKCGLAGNT
-72 YNNYSFTSSNG
+72 YVKKEYTSG
-83 VTYCL
+83 QVTYIL
-88 YQAMKSTDGI
+88 NDVMKGSQTPNKGTFQLNSKKEKHSYI
-98 IQINGKK
+98 AVKSIGNG
-105 NSYFAVT
+105 YT
-112 NAPVGYMVKSVTVD
+112 VKSVTIEVNNANG
-126 FRESTKTN
+126 SLQ
-134 ILVHGDNSAYAAENA
+134 ILGAQDPYAKGN
-149 THQGTE
+149 QQPVGTS
-155 LKQGLNFDDKS
+155 LKNDIKETITYNFEGS
-166 YTFETEYPY
+166 YPY
-175 FALYTK
+175 FEIYANEKT
-181 GKNAVYIKSITVV
+181 GAVYINSITVV

-200 GGSVETVAAPEI
+200 GGSVETVAAPAI
-212 NPASQKFSKAF
+212 NPASQNFTKAF

-232 TTLKYTLDGTDPANS
+232 TTLKYTLDGSDPATS
-247 QTATVVK
+247 QTATAVE
-254 AATATVNIPAQT
+254 AATAIVNIPAQT

-281 VAEAVYTYRAPSEN
+281 VAEAVYTYRAPSDN

-305 EEFVELVELVKP
+305 EEFKFWK
-317 QPTQDV
+317 PTQEV
-323 WVKGTILG
+323 WVVGEILG
-331 FMENGGYNP
+331 NAANGENNFNP
-340 NPSSNE
+340 NGTQK
-346 NTNVC
+346 TNVC
-351 IGTTDGRVYMGVKL
+351 IGTAENNMPVKL
-365 EKGSIFRELG
+365 AVDEFRA
-375 LNKKVGTEL
+375 LNLYAKKKAVL
-384 MVKGKYTEDYF
+384 MVKGAKGIYFNRTGIED
-395 LKPGMK
+395 
-401 NEPTYLYIAD
+401 PTYLYIAD

-433 KLGVTI
+433 NLGVTI

-461 YRYAAGAEIHAGNA
+461 YRYAAGAEIPAGNA
-475 VLVKAGKAMQI
+475 VLVKAGNAMHI
-486 PLIVSKHTSNVI
+486 PLIVSKHTKEVV

-509 GDFIADPD
+509 GKFTADPD

>member
-1 MPREQYS
+1 MIQS
-8 RANQRKQTTNYYLT
+8 L
-22 YDSIITFYKNA
+22 
-33 PRFLCALLE
+33 RFTKMLLAFCVLCLSAVM
-42 CSYGGGQNRVF
+42 GGQNRVF

-63 TAEDFKLGG
+63 TAEKCGLAGNT
-72 YNNYSFTSSNG
+72 YVKKEYTSG
-83 VTYCL
+83 QVTYIL
-88 YQAMKSTDGI
+88 NDVMKGSQTPNKGTFQLNSKKEKHSYI
-98 IQINGKK
+98 AVKSIGNG
-105 NSYFAVT
+105 YT
-112 NAPVGYMVKSVTVD
+112 VKSVTIEVNNANG
-126 FRESTKTN
+126 SLQ
-134 ILVHGDNSAYAAENA
+134 ILGAQDPYAKGN
-149 THQGTE
+149 QQPVGTS
-155 LKQGLNFDDKS
+155 LKNDIKETITYNFEGS
-166 YTFETEYPY
+166 YPY
-175 FALYTK
+175 FEIYANEKT
-181 GKNAVYIKSITVV
+181 GAVYINSITVV

-281 VAEAVYTYRAPSEN
+281 EAEAVYTYRAPSDN

-305 EEFVELVELVKP
+305 EEFVELAEL

-323 WVKGTILG
+323 WVVGEILG
-331 FMENGGYNP
+331 NAANGENNFNP
-340 NPSSNE
+340 NDTK

-351 IGTTDGRVYMGVKL
+351 IGTAENNMPVKL
-365 EKGSIFRELG
+365 AVDEFRA
-375 LNKKVGTEL
+375 LNLYAKKEAVL
-384 MVKGKYTEDYF
+384 MVKGAKGIYFNRTGIED
-395 LKPGMK
+395 
-401 NEPTYLYIAD
+401 PTYLYIAD

-448 VITDVNNGALTID
+448 VITDVNNGALTIN
-461 YRYAAGAEIHAGNA
+461 YRYAAGAEIPAGNA
-475 VLVKAGKAMQI
+475 VLVKAGNAMHI
-486 PLIVSKHTSNVI
+486 PLIVSKKHTKKVV

-509 GDFIADPD
+509 GKFTADPD

>member
-1 MPREQYS
+1 MQ
-8 RANQRKQTTNYYLT
+8 LW
-22 YDSIITFYKNA
+22 
-33 PRFLCALLE
+33 
-42 CSYGGGQNRVF
+42 GGQNRVF
-53 AQDAEVTDVL
+53 AQGAEVTDVL
-63 TAEDFKLGG
+63 TAEKCGLAGNT
-72 YNNYSFTSSNG
+72 YVKKEYTSG
-83 VTYCL
+83 QVTYIL
-88 YQAMKSTDGI
+88 NDVMKGSQTPNKGTFQLNSKKEKHSYI
-98 IQINGKK
+98 AVKSIGNG
-105 NSYFAVT
+105 YT
-112 NAPVGYMVKSVTVD
+112 VKSVTIEVNNANG
-126 FRESTKTN
+126 SLQ
-134 ILVHGDNSAYAAENA
+134 ILGAQDPYAKGN
-149 THQGTE
+149 QQPVGTS
-155 LKQGLNFDDKS
+155 LKNDIKETITYNFEGS
-166 YTFETEYPY
+166 YPY
-175 FALYTK
+175 FEIYANEKT
-181 GKNAVYIKSITVV
+181 GAVYINSITVV

-200 GGSVETVAAPEI
+200 GGSVETVAAPAI
-212 NPASQKFSKAF
+212 NPASQNFTKAF

-232 TTLKYTLDGTDPANS
+232 TTLKYTLDGSDPATS
-247 QTATVVK
+247 QTATAVE
-254 AATATVNIPAQT
+254 AATAIVNIPAQT

-281 VAEAVYTYRAPSEN
+281 VAEAVYTYRAPSDN

-305 EEFVELVELVKP
+305 EEFKFWK
-317 QPTQDV
+317 PTQEV
-323 WVKGTILG
+323 WVVGEILG
-331 FMENGGYNP
+331 NAANGENNFNP
-340 NPSSNE
+340 NGTQK
-346 NTNVC
+346 TNVC
-351 IGTTDGRVYMGVKL
+351 IGTAENNMPVKL
-365 EKGSIFRELG
+365 AVDEFRA
-375 LNKKVGTEL
+375 LNLYAKKEAVL
-384 MVKGKYTEDYF
+384 MVKGAKGIYFNRTGIED
-395 LKPGMK
+395 
-401 NEPTYLYIAD
+401 PTYLYIAD

-461 YRYAAGAEIHAGNA
+461 YRYAAGAEIPAGNA

-517 YKYYKLAYNNYS
+517 YKYYKLAYNNYN
-529 TKEGLGFYFGVEN
+529 TKEGLGFYFGAEN

-553 YLAVPRSMAVKCF
+553 YLAVTRSMAVKCF

>member
-1 MPREQYS
+1 MIQS
-8 RANQRKQTTNYYLT
+8 L
-22 YDSIITFYKNA
+22 
-33 PRFLCALLE
+33 RFTKMLLAFCVLCLSAVM
-42 CSYGGGQNRVF
+42 GGQNRVF
-53 AQDAEVTDVL
+53 AQGAEVTDVL
-63 TAEDFKLGG
+63 TAEKCGLAGNT
-72 YNNYSFTSSNG
+72 YVKKEYTSG
-83 VTYCL
+83 QVTYIL
-88 YQAMKSTDGI
+88 NDVMKGSQTPNKGTFQLNSKKEKHSYI
-98 IQINGKK
+98 AVKSIGNG
-105 NSYFAVT
+105 YT
-112 NAPVGYMVKSVTVD
+112 VKSVTIEVNNANG
-126 FRESTKTN
+126 SLQ
-134 ILVHGDNSAYAAENA
+134 ILGAQDPYAKGN
-149 THQGTE
+149 QQPVGTS
-155 LKQGLNFDDKS
+155 LKNDIKETITYNFEGS
-166 YTFETEYPY
+166 YPY
-175 FALYTK
+175 FEIYANEKT
-181 GKNAVYIKSITVV
+181 GAVYINSITVV

-200 GGSVETVAAPEI
+200 GGSVETVAAPAI
-212 NPASQKFSKAF
+212 NPASQNFTKAF

-232 TTLKYTLDGTDPANS
+232 TTLKYTLDGSDPATS
-247 QTATVVK
+247 QTATAVE
-254 AATATVNIPAQT
+254 AATAIVNIPAQT

-281 VAEAVYTYRAPSEN
+281 VAEAVYTYRAPSDN

-305 EEFVELVELVKP
+305 EEFKFWK
-317 QPTQDV
+317 PTQEV
-323 WVKGTILG
+323 WVVGEILG
-331 FMENGGYNP
+331 NAANGENNFNP
-340 NPSSNE
+340 NGTQK
-346 NTNVC
+346 TNVC
-351 IGTTDGRVYMGVKL
+351 IGTAENNMPVKL
-365 EKGSIFRELG
+365 AVDEFRA
-375 LNKKVGTEL
+375 LNLYAKKEAVL
-384 MVKGKYTEDYF
+384 MVKGAKGIYFNRTGIED
-395 LKPGMK
+395 
-401 NEPTYLYIAD
+401 PTYLYIAD

-461 YRYAAGAEIHAGNA
+461 YRYAAGAEIPAGNA

-486 PLIVSKHTSNVI
+486 PLIVSKHTKEKEVV

-509 GDFIADPD
+509 GEFTADPD

-529 TKEGLGFYFGVEN
+529 TKEGLGFYFGAEN

>member
-1 MPREQYS
+1 M
-8 RANQRKQTTNYYLT
+8 
-22 YDSIITFYKNA
+22 
-33 PRFLCALLE
+33 
-42 CSYGGGQNRVF
+42 F

-63 TAEDFKLGG
+63 TAEKCGLAGNT
-72 YNNYSFTSSNG
+72 YVKKEYTSG
-83 VTYCL
+83 QVTYIL
-88 YQAMKSTDGI
+88 NDVMKGSQTPNKGTFQLNSKKEKHSYI
-98 IQINGKK
+98 AVKSIGNG
-105 NSYFAVT
+105 YT
-112 NAPVGYMVKSVTVD
+112 VKSVTIEVNNANG
-126 FRESTKTN
+126 SLQ
-134 ILVHGDNSAYAAENA
+134 ILGAQDPYAKGN
-149 THQGTE
+149 QQPVGTS
-155 LKQGLNFDDKS
+155 LKNDIKETITYNFEGS
-166 YTFETEYPY
+166 YPY
-175 FALYTK
+175 FEIYANEKT
-181 GKNAVYIKSITVV
+181 GAVYINSITVV

-200 GGSVETVAAPEI
+200 GGSVETVAAPAI
-212 NPASQKFSKAF
+212 NPASQNFTKAF

-232 TTLKYTLDGTDPANS
+232 TTLKYTLDGSDPATS
-247 QTATVVK
+247 QTATAVE
-254 AATATVNIPAQT
+254 AATAIVNIPAQT

-281 VAEAVYTYRAPSEN
+281 EAEAVYTYRAPSKN

-305 EEFVELVELVKP
+305 EEFKFWK
-317 QPTQDV
+317 PTQEV
-323 WVKGTILG
+323 WVVGEILG
-331 FMENGGYNP
+331 NAANGENNFNP
-340 NPSSNE
+340 NDTK

-351 IGTTDGRVYMGVKL
+351 IGTAENNMPVKL
-365 EKGSIFRELG
+365 AVDEFRA
-375 LNKKVGTEL
+375 LNLYAKKKAVL
-384 MVKGKYTEDYF
+384 MVKGAKGIYFNRTGIED
-395 LKPGMK
+395 
-401 NEPTYLYIAD
+401 PTYLYIAD

-461 YRYAAGAEIHAGNA
+461 YRYAAGTKKIPAGNA

-486 PLIVSKHTSNVI
+486 PLIVSKHTKEKEVV

-509 GDFIADPD
+509 GEFTADPD
-517 YKYYKLAYNNYS
+517 YKYYKLAYNNFN
-529 TKEGLGFYFGVEN
+529 TKEGLGFYFGAEN

>member
-1 MPREQYS
+1 MIQS
-8 RANQRKQTTNYYLT
+8 L
-22 YDSIITFYKNA
+22 
-33 PRFLCALLE
+33 RFTKMLLAFCVLCLSAVM
-42 CSYGGGQNRVF
+42 GGQNRVF

-63 TAEDFKLGG
+63 TTKDFKLGS

-88 YQAMKSTDGI
+88 FQAMKSNEGI

-105 NSYFAVT
+105 KSYFAVT
-112 NAPVGYMVKSVTVD
+112 NVPAGYTVKSVMVD
-126 FRESTKTN
+126 FKDDKSKTTFSVFGN
-134 ILVHGDNSAYAAENA
+134 NSAYPTSNA

-155 LKQGLNFDDKS
+155 LKKGLKFADNS
-166 YTFETEYPY
+166 YTFEAAYPY
-175 FALYTK
+175 FALYTV
-181 GKNAVYIKSITVV
+181 GSNAVYINSITVV

-200 GGSVETVAAPEI
+200 GGSVETVAVPAI
-212 NPASQKFSKAF
+212 NPASQKFSEAF

-232 TTLKYTLDGTDPANS
+232 TTLKYTLDGSDPATS
-247 QTATVVK
+247 QTATAVE
-254 AATATVNIPAQT
+254 AATATVKIPAQT

-281 VAEAVYTYRAPSEN
+281 VAEAVYTYRAPSKN

-305 EEFVELVELVKP
+305 EEFKFWK
-317 QPTQDV
+317 PTQEV
-323 WVKGTILG
+323 WVVGEILG
-331 FMENGGYNP
+331 NAANGENNFNP
-340 NPSSNE
+340 NDTK

-351 IGTTDGRVYMGVKL
+351 IGTAENNMPVKL
-365 EKGSIFRELG
+365 AEDEFRA
-375 LNKKVGTEL
+375 LNLYAKKEAVL
-384 MVKGKYTEDYF
+384 MVKGAKGIYF
-395 LKPGMK
+395 NRTGI
-401 NEPTYLYIAD
+401 EYPTQFYIAD

-421 KTTEGYATYYND
+421 KATEGYATYYND

-461 YRYAAGAEIHAGNA
+461 YRYAAGAEIPAGNA

-498 AENMLKGQATT
+498 AENILKGQATT

-517 YKYYKLAYNNYS
+517 YKYYKLAYNNFN
-529 TKEGLGFYFGVEN
+529 TKEGLGFYFGAEN

>member
-1 MPREQYS
+1 MIQS
-8 RANQRKQTTNYYLT
+8 L
-22 YDSIITFYKNA
+22 
-33 PRFLCALLE
+33 RFTKMLLAFCVLCLSAVM
-42 CSYGGGQNRVF
+42 GGQNRVF

-281 VAEAVYTYRAPSEN
+281 VAEAVYTYCAPSEN

-305 EEFVELVELVKP
+305 EEFVEF

-351 IGTTDGRVYMGVKL
+351 IGTTDGRVYMGVRL

-461 YRYAAGAEIHAGNA
+461 YCYAAGAEILAGNA

-486 PLIVSKHTSNVI
+486 PLIVSKHPKEVV

-509 GDFIADPD
+509 GEFTADPD
-517 YKYYKLAYNNYS
+517 YKYYKLAYNNFN
-529 TKEGLGFYFGVEN
+529 TKEGLGFYFGAEN

>member
-1 MPREQYS
+1 MQ
-8 RANQRKQTTNYYLT
+8 LW
-22 YDSIITFYKNA
+22 
-33 PRFLCALLE
+33 
-42 CSYGGGQNRVF
+42 GGQNRVF
-53 AQDAEVTDVL
+53 AQGAEVTDVL
-63 TAEDFKLGG
+63 TAEKCGLAGNT
-72 YNNYSFTSSNG
+72 YVKKEYTSG
-83 VTYCL
+83 QVTYIL
-88 YQAMKSTDGI
+88 NDVMKGSQTPNKGTFQLNSKKEKHSYI
-98 IQINGKK
+98 AVKSIGNG
-105 NSYFAVT
+105 YT
-112 NAPVGYMVKSVTVD
+112 VKSVTIEVNNANG
-126 FRESTKTN
+126 SLQ
-134 ILVHGDNSAYAAENA
+134 ILGAQDPYAKGN
-149 THQGTE
+149 QQPVGTS
-155 LKQGLNFDDKS
+155 LKNDIKETITYNFEGS
-166 YTFETEYPY
+166 YPY
-175 FALYTK
+175 FEIYANEKT
-181 GKNAVYIKSITVV
+181 GAVYINSITVV

-200 GGSVETVAAPEI
+200 GSVETVAAPAI
-212 NPASQKFSKAF
+212 NPASQKFSEAF

-281 VAEAVYTYRAPSEN
+281 EAEAVYTYRAPSDN

-305 EEFVELVELVKP
+305 EEFVELAEL

-323 WVKGTILG
+323 WVVGEILG
-331 FMENGGYNP
+331 NAANGENNFNP
-340 NPSSNE
+340 NDTK

-351 IGTTDGRVYMGVKL
+351 IGTAENNMPVKL
-365 EKGSIFRELG
+365 AVDEFRA
-375 LNKKVGTEL
+375 LNLYAKKEAVL
-384 MVKGKYTEDYF
+384 MVKGAKGIYFNRTGIED
-395 LKPGMK
+395 
-401 NEPTYLYIAD
+401 PTYLYIAD

-433 KLGVTI
+433 NLGVTI

-461 YRYAAGAEIHAGNA
+461 YRYAAGAEIPAGNA

-517 YKYYKLAYNNYS
+517 YKYYKLAYNNYN
-529 TKEGLGFYFGVEN
+529 TKEGLGFYFGAEN

>member
-1 MPREQYS
+1 MIQS
-8 RANQRKQTTNYYLT
+8 L
-22 YDSIITFYKNA
+22 
-33 PRFLCALLE
+33 RFTKMLLAFCVLCLSAVM
-42 CSYGGGQNRVF
+42 GGQNRVF

-461 YRYAAGAEIHAGNA
+461 YRYAAGAEIPAGNA

-517 YKYYKLAYNNYS
+517 YKYYKLAYNNYN
-529 TKEGLGFYFGVEN
+529 TKEGLGFYFGAEN

-553 YLAVPRSMAVKCF
+553 YLAVTRSMAVKCF

>member
-1 MPREQYS
+1 MIQS
-8 RANQRKQTTNYYLT
+8 L
-22 YDSIITFYKNA
+22 
-33 PRFLCALLE
+33 RFTKMLLAFCVLCLSAVM
-42 CSYGGGQNRVF
+42 GGQNRVF
-53 AQDAEVTDVL
+53 AQGAEVTDVL
-63 TAEDFKLGG
+63 TAEKCGLAGNT
-72 YNNYSFTSSNG
+72 YVKKEYTSG
-83 VTYCL
+83 QVTYIL
-88 YQAMKSTDGI
+88 NDVMKGSQTPNKGTFQLNSKKEKHSYI
-98 IQINGKK
+98 AVKSIGNG
-105 NSYFAVT
+105 YT
-112 NAPVGYMVKSVTVD
+112 VKSVTIEVNNANG
-126 FRESTKTN
+126 SLQ
-134 ILVHGDNSAYAAENA
+134 ILGAQDPYAKGN
-149 THQGTE
+149 QQPVGTS
-155 LKQGLNFDDKS
+155 LKNDIKETITYNFEGS
-166 YTFETEYPY
+166 YPY
-175 FALYTK
+175 FEIYANEKT
-181 GKNAVYIKSITVV
+181 GAVYINSITVV

-200 GGSVETVAAPEI
+200 GGSVETVAAPAI
-212 NPASQKFSKAF
+212 NPASQNFTKAF

-232 TTLKYTLDGTDPANS
+232 TTLKYTLDGSDPATS
-247 QTATVVK
+247 QTATAVE
-254 AATATVNIPAQT
+254 AATAIVNIPAQT

-305 EEFVELVELVKP
+305 EEFVEFL
-317 QPTQDV
+317 PTQDV
-323 WVKGTILG
+323 WVEGTILG
-331 FMENGGYNP
+331 EIDRGNIDESFPYCY
-340 NPSSNE
+340 
-346 NTNVC
+346 NVC
-351 IGTTDGRVYMGVKL
+351 IGTKQGEKMAIKL
-365 EKGSIFRELG
+365 DNNSNFREFDYTQKIG
-375 LNKKVGTEL
+375 AEL
-384 MVKGKYTEDYF
+384 MAYGHFKKKYNGTF
-395 LKPGMK
+395 GMSD
-401 NEPTYLYIAD
+401 EPTYLYIAD

-421 KTTEGYATYYND
+421 KATEGYATYYND

-461 YRYAAGAEIHAGNA
+461 YRYVAGTKIPAGNA

-498 AENMLKGQATT
+498 AENMLKGLATT

-517 YKYYKLAYNNYS
+517 YKYYKLAYNNYN
-529 TKEGLGFYFGVEN
+529 TKEGLGFYFGAEN